1 MTKKKILI
9 CYSNELGP
17 RIISLLEKRYDL
29 KIFSSNKNKK
39 KNHIFIKSKKDFELK
54 LKNEKE
60 CFDFIILIYWPFVI
74 KKNFFTKFKNSINFH
89 PSYLP
94 HLRGWYPHVHAKL
107 KNLLWGVTLHEI
119 NYGIDT
125 GDIWVQKKIK
135 INLLDDNT
143 RMYQMAQNELYILF
157 KKNYLK
163 IINNKIKKRKQ
174 LKKYK
179 FLKKEDL
186 LKYDNFSLKKKLTGI
201 NFVNLFLAR
210 SFKDKSFIKLNY
222 KNNEYNLR
230 LLIKKTTN
238 NKN

>member
-17 RIISLLEKRYDL
+17 RIISLLEKRYYL

-125 GDIWVQKKIK
+125 GDICQKIK

-157 KKNYLK
+157 KK
-163 IINNKIKKRKQ
+163 II
-174 LKKYK
+174 
-179 FLKKEDL
+179 
-186 LKYDNFSLKKKLTGI
+186 
-201 NFVNLFLAR
+201 
-210 SFKDKSFIKLNY
+210 
-222 KNNEYNLR
+222 
-230 LLIKKTTN
+230 
-238 NKN
+238 